1 MKRISILLLAIS
13 LIGCGQTGRLYLPQD
28 PTFVGDT
35 SEGGTL

>member
-1 MKRISILLLAIS
+1 MKYIIMLMLTLS
-13 LIGCGQTGRLYLPQD
+13 LIGCGQTGRLYLPHD